1 MCTMNEAAF
10 GISVLETALPS
21 LISLT
26 ETTKIPIPLLIEK
39 LTIAPAKFLN
49 LDIGS
54 IEPKKVADL
63 TIFDPTE
70 EWEIQPNNFLSK
82 GKNTPL
88 EGDILKGKI
97 ITTIK
102 KGVPIYTNDK

>member
-1 MCTMNEAAF
+1 MCSMNEAAF

-26 ETTKIPIPLLIEK
+26 ETSAVSLPLLIEK
-39 LTIAPAKFLN
+39 LTVEPANFLN
-49 LDIGS
+49 LDTGS
-54 IEPKKVADL
+54 IEVGKIADL
-63 TIFDPTE
+63 TIFSATE
-70 EWEIQPNNFLSK
+70 EWKVEPNNFLSK

-97 ITTIK
+97 KATIK
-102 KGVPIYTNDK
+102 KGVTIYDKDK